1 MARAQ
6 IVIIGA
12 GIGGLTAAVRLA
24 SAGMAVTVCEAQA
37 TPGGKLREIVL
48 DAAHIDAGPT
58 VFTMRPVFER
68 IFAEAGT
75 RLEDHITL
83 EPLDILARHAWD
95 DGARLDLYADPARNE
110 AAITAFAGAEA
121 GRGYAK
127 FAARAAKIYETL
139 DASFMQAPQP
149 GLLGLMRHAGPG
161 LLSISPFA
169 SLWEELGKF
178 FPDPK
183 LRQLFARYATYC
195 GSSPFAAPATLMLIA
210 HAERLGVWAVKG
222 GMFQLALAL
231 FGLAE
236 SRGAVFRYNTKVTDI
251 ITKNGAAAGVRLAG
265 GEVLAANAVIANAD
279 LAALDAGRFGAGAK
293 TAVAGMMRGATR
305 SFSAMTWAC
314 TGTATGFPL
323 SHHNVFFSNDYQAE
337 FAELA
342 RGELPSDPTVY
353 VCASATGQFFCLVN
367 AQAGSADEPEYFTHV
382 LAKLQRCGLTLTP
395 DKVRHTGPGEFGH
408 KFPGSGG
415 ALYGRALAGWKDSF
429 DRPGSKTRLPGL
441 YLAGGAVHPGPGLPM
456 AAQSGRLAA
465 AAVLGA
471 L

>member
-1 MARAQ
+1 MTSPH

-24 SAGMAVTVCEAQA
+24 SAGVAVTICEAQA
-37 TPGGKLREIVL
+37 SPGGKLREIVL
-48 DAAHIDAGPT
+48 GNAHIDAGPT
-58 VFTMRPVFER
+58 VFTMRPIFET

-95 DGARLDLYADPARNE
+95 DGSKLDLYADPQYNE
-110 AAITAFAGAEA
+110 AAITEFAGAAA

-169 SLWEELGKF
+169 SLWDELGKY

-210 HAERLGVWAVKG
+210 HAERLGVWAVQG

-231 FGLAE
+231 AALSE
-236 SRGAVFRYNTKVTDI
+236 SRGAEFRYNTKVIEI
-251 ITKNGAAAGVRLAG
+251 ITQNGATAGVRLSD
-265 GEVLAANAVIANAD
+265 GEVLSADAVIANAD
-279 LAALDAGRFGAGAK
+279 LAALDAGLFGTAAK
-293 TAVAGMMRGATR
+293 IAVGGMMKRATR
-305 SFSAMTWAC
+305 SFSALTWAC

-323 SHHNVFFSNDYQAE
+323 AHHNVFFSADYKTE
-337 FAELA
+337 FAEIA
-342 RGELPSDPTVY
+342 RGELPSDPTIY
-353 VCASATGQFFCLVN
+353 LCASAPEQFFCLVN
-367 AQAGSADEPEYFTHV
+367 AQAGGQDKPEYLNHV

-395 DKVRHTGPGEFGH
+395 DKVQRTGPSEFGEI
-408 KFPGSGG
+408 FPASAG

-429 DRPGSKTRLPGL
+429 NRPGSKTRLPGL

-465 AAVLGA
+465 AAVLRA